1 VSPVESLRAAVLAD
15 PEALEPRLV
24 YADALTAAGDPRGA
38 FIAGQCRLASLDPL
52 DPEYPALVAETERLR
67 ATHAAQWLAPALDL
81 LGVAEADRTAHARA
95 WVFERGFASRVTL
108 DIEVAA
114 AAAAA
119 LAGIEPI
126 DGLTLHIYESVPD
139 AQRSFPE
146 VRGWRWLGLEVE
158 GWFTDYSLA
167 HTLGWGLDRVTR
179 LSLAKCA
186 IGLGGSQLLANL
198 PTDLGASF
206 DDYVA
211 PPPLPEAQLRR
222 LDLRGCAIG
231 DAGLEVLAPAATLAA
246 LESLDLTQNRLGTA
260 ALAHLRTLACAGSL
274 RELSLAGNND
284 LGPDLDQ
291 LAGWAPLAQLRR
303 LALPQSTTA
312 QAFAALFRQPSAS
325 LRELALTANKTLG
338 PRPDLVGGCAQ
349 QLTSLE
355 LGTAKVGD
363 AGLTQLLA
371 APSVA
376 SLTRLEL
383 NGCSVSDK
391 GVAALVGSGL
401 VGLNHLDL
409 SSNKLTD
416 ASLVWLAD
424 WPGIRH
430 LVWLRL
436 GNNRKLSAAGYQAL
450 VDSAYFEPA
459 QLRVGKV
466 ADVGARQLLHDRF
479 GDRVIFD

>member
-1 VSPVESLRAAVLAD
+1 VSPVDSLRAAVLAD
-15 PEALEPRLV
+15 ADARAPRLV

-38 FIAGQCRLASLDPL
+38 FIAGQCRLASLDSL
-52 DPEYPALVAETERLR
+52 DPEYPALFAETERLR
-67 ATHAAQWLAPALDL
+67 ATHAAQWLAPVFER
-81 LGVAEADRTAHARA
+81 LGVDEADRAAHARA

-108 DIEVAA
+108 EIELAA
-114 AAAAA
+114 AVAGE
-119 LAGIEPI
+119 LAGLEPI
-126 DGLTLHIYESVPD
+126 DGLTLQVGESIPD

-146 VRGWRWLGLEVE
+146 VASWRWLGVAPDD
-158 GWFTDYSLA
+158 WFTAYSLA
-167 HTLGWGLDRVTR
+167 HVLAWGLDRVTR
-179 LSLAKCA
+179 LSLAKCSV
-186 IGLGGSQLLANL
+186 GPFGCQLLANL
-198 PTDLGASF
+198 PSDLGQSF

-211 PPPLPEAQLRR
+211 PPPLPEGQLRS
-222 LDLRGCAIG
+222 LDLRGCGIG
-231 DAGLEVLAPAATLAA
+231 DSGLEILAGADTLAG
-246 LESLDLTQNRLGTA
+246 LESLDLSQNRLA
-260 ALAHLRTLACAGSL
+260 PPALANLRGLSCAATL

-284 LGPDLDQ
+284 LGPDLGQ

-303 LALPQSTTA
+303 LALPQSTTE
-312 QAFAALFRQPSAS
+312 QAFAGLFRQPSAN

-338 PRPDLVGGCAQ
+338 PRPDLVAGCAQ

-363 AGLTQLLA
+363 AGLTKLLA

-401 VGLNHLDL
+401 VRLNHLDL

-416 ASLVWLAD
+416 ASLTWLAD

-430 LVWLRL
+430 VVWLRL
-436 GNNRKLSAAGYQAL
+436 GNNRKLSVSGYQAL
-450 VDSAYFEPA
+450 VDSADFEPA
-459 QLRVGKV
+459 QLIVGKV
-466 ADVGARQLLHDRF
+466 GDAGARQLLRDRY